1 MSIGNFEQAISCL
14 EHQLSI
20 SRDLEDVVMEAETS
34 SCLGSVY
41 QQMGEF
47 SSALRNHQHDL
58 DIAERI
64 GVPQLQGRACG
75 NLGAVY
81 ESLGK

>member
-1 MSIGNFEQAISCL
+1 
-14 EHQLSI
+14 
-20 SRDLEDVVMEAETS
+20 MEAETS

-81 ESLGK
+81 ESLGKQ